1 MAMIQKYFSNFLR
14 KSRNSSTGINGYKK
28 CFYLEFA
35 KEADFMTVEYSI
47 SVCVV
52 LFIAAFC
59 VCFMLRFHNFAI
71 RSANEIEKGPT
82 KAVRVIRATDAVMD
96 AVEE

>member
-1 MAMIQKYFSNFLR
+1 MC
-14 KSRNSSTGINGYKK
+14 G
-28 CFYLEFA
+28 
-35 KEADFMTVEYSI
+35 
-47 SVCVV
+47 

-82 KAVRVIRATDAVMD
+82 KAVRVILTDAVMD
-96 AVEE
+96 AVKSRDTMKGAFRYLFV